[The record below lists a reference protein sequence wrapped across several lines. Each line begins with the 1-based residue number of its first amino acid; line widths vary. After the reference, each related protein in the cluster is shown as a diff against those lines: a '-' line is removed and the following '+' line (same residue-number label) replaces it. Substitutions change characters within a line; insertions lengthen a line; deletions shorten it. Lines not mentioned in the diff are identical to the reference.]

1 MNALLILVI
10 LGIIGALILGAVI
23 TATRGWRWIRF
34 LITSITVFAVG
45 GIAWYGNYRLSA
57 TEAFHEN
64 SPDGRFQIVV
74 YRLPNYSMTPGGYSD
89 APAVIK
95 LFDSSGHL
103 LEQSDLPMLQLAEV
117 EWSENSVVIGNI
129 HWKLDRERMEKWWEE
144 IFMRWVAR

>member
-1 MNALLILVI
+1 MNALLIFLI
-10 LGIIGALILGAVI
+10 LGIIGALVLGAVI

-34 LITSITVFAVG
+34 PITSIAVFAVG
-45 GIAWYGNYRLSA
+45 WIAWYGNYRSAA

-64 SPDGRFQIVV
+64 SPDGHFRVVV
-74 YRLPNYSMTPGGYSD
+74 YRLPNYAMTPGSGSD

-117 EWSENSVVIGNI
+117 EWSENSVMIGNI
-129 HWKLDRERMEKWWEE
+129 HWKLDRE
-144 IFMRWVAR
+144 